1 MQGQNRFVKIRP
13 RFRDNQATGCFRRF
27 CCLARRAA
35 KEDNK
40 IGWLLTAGCPSSDD
54 GAMTTTGAEQSGSLD
69 RFVPGIC
76 SSRRQETG
84 PVIEDGQSVPV
95 RNPFRWWM
103 AVYGK
108 VPEKI
113 AY

>member
-1 MQGQNRFVKIRP
+1 MYQNDIFRKIRD
-13 RFRDNQATGCFRRF
+13 RG
-27 CCLARRAA
+27 LAA
-35 KEDNK
+35 
-40 IGWLLTAGCPSSDD
+40 S
-54 GAMTTTGAEQSGSLD
+54 
-69 RFVPGIC
+69 